1 MYSSCACLYTY
12 CTMQSVCIYSWPAP
26 ELGIGTYVLRD
37 PAITKARNMWADDQ
51 EIFFKSFIPRCV
63 SIPAIRNNVYKN
75 RCINKT
81 IVNVCDRW
89 GAPSW
94 IVLADSN
101 FEINLAA
108 AAFLI
113 FIKNH
118 SEQKPHLDC
127 RQASPTG
134 IQLNQ
139 GGKQAPYPQIARTEE
154 AAAATDILPTRPSFK
169 RNHKV

>member
-1 MYSSCACLYTY
+1 
-12 CTMQSVCIYSWPAP
+12 
-26 ELGIGTYVLRD
+26 
-37 PAITKARNMWADDQ
+37 MW
-51 EIFFKSFIPRCV
+51 
-63 SIPAIRNNVYKN
+63 
-75 RCINKT
+75 CINKT

-113 FIKNH
+113 FIKKNKNH
-118 SEQKPHLDC
+118 R

-139 GGKQAPYPQIARTEE
+139 GGQQAPYPQIARTEE